1 MGLDIQWNNKILYER
16 HKSQTKWSGRQPG
29 RITHGDNCDL
39 HVGAKSYV
47 RMDYKMGGEH
57 YLE

>member
-1 MGLDIQWNNKILYER
+1 MKGTRVRQ
-16 HKSQTKWSGRQPG
+16 SGRQPG
-29 RITHGDNCDL
+29 RITHGNNCDL

-47 RMDYKMGGEH
+47 RMGYNMGGEH